1 MEKVLVSVIIPAYN
15 CAGSIHLAL
24 DSALAQDVPME
35 ILVIN
40 DCSPDDLDRV
50 MEQYQNIPQI
60 CYLKN
65 EQNMGVAAT
74 RNRGIALAKGT
85 HIAFLDSDDYWE
97 PDKLKK
103 QLQQG
108 QPLPH
113 RTDYRNKTKGYFAG
127 RILRFLLWGVAIFF
141 FIGNLTGKTVLPLD
155 GASPD
160 FPFPTL
166 QDLYPEAEVTL
177 WDGYRDNEVTVWS
190 DFLAPECYEYYES
203 SHVTHPE
210 QAPDTMWLT
219 LLYFDT
225 RWDWTAR
232 VIAKELTYQAGTSPL
247 RQYLDELFGD
257 EPIILT
263 EMDIEGA
270 DYAAYY
276 YRYQGYPYVV
286 IQKGSLVIQA
296 NIDIFGDGIAFTP
309 EEFAQTLISHLS

>member
-103 QLQQG
+103 QLQLMEKTGTVLCSTARELINPDGSETGCVIPVKMEYTLKDLRLQNFINCSSVLLRADVAKEFPMHHDDSHEDYLMWLEVLG
-108 QPLPH
+108 KYGRGCAVNEPLLK
-113 RTDYRNKTKGYFAG
+113 YRVSNTGKSGSKFKSAKMTLLTYRYAGFGPLQSVCYFACYAVN
-127 RILRFLLWGVAIFF
+127 GV
-141 FIGNLTGKTVLPLD
+141 LKYLPWQLKK
-155 GASPD
+155 
-160 FPFPTL
+160 L
-166 QDLYPEAEVTL
+166 QNK
-177 WDGYRDNEVTVWS
+177 R
-190 DFLAPECYEYYES
+190 
-203 SHVTHPE
+203 
-210 QAPDTMWLT
+210 
-219 LLYFDT
+219 
-225 RWDWTAR
+225 
-232 VIAKELTYQAGTSPL
+232 
-247 RQYLDELFGD
+247 
-257 EPIILT
+257 
-263 EMDIEGA
+263 
-270 DYAAYY
+270 
-276 YRYQGYPYVV
+276 
-286 IQKGSLVIQA
+286 
-296 NIDIFGDGIAFTP
+296 
-309 EEFAQTLISHLS
+309 